1 MEPVWAEALLSVGV
15 GVGLAAAAGLRV
27 FLPLLVLGAAARL
40 GWVPLTS
47 GFEWLSSSPGLA
59 TLGAATV
66 VEIAAYY
73 IPWVDNLLDVLAAP
87 LAILAGVVAT
97 AAVVT
102 DLPPAVRWSTAIIA
116 GGGTAAVV
124 QGVTSLARLKSSALT
139 AGLGNPILAA
149 LELAG
154 SLAVSVLAIA
164 VPVLGIVV
172 VVGVVWAVRRMR
184 RGFRRRPLTS

>member
-27 FLPLLVLGAAARL
+27 FLPLLVLGTAARL

-47 GFEWLSSSPGLA
+47 GFEWLASTPGLA
-59 TLGAATV
+59 TLGVATV

-73 IPWVDNLLDVLAAP
+73 VPWVDNLLDVLAAP

-102 DLPPAVRWSTAIIA
+102 DLPPAVRWSAAIIA

-139 AGLGNPILAA
+139 AGLGNPILAT

-154 SLAVSVLAIA
+154 SLAVSVLAVA
-164 VPVLGIVV
+164 APVLGIVV
-172 VVGVVWAVRRMR
+172 VVSLVWAVRRMR
-184 RGFRRRPLTS
+184 RGFRKRPLTS